1 MEMAMRAV
9 VVERFGDPSGM
20 VVRDVTDP
28 VPDAGRVVVRTEAI
42 GVGGVDVVIRRGA
55 LGSFGFEPGLIPG
68 NEVAGTVTAVG
79 DGVDASW
86 IGRRVW
92 AFTGET
98 GGYVDLAT
106 AGVEH
111 LTVLPDGL
119 SSIDA
124 VTLGS
129 SGPVAHFALS
139 HAHFAAG
146 ESVLVRGAAG
156 SIGIAAVELASQ
168 GGAKVVAVTTSSAE
182 RGRRLRELGA
192 TVVLDRAGH
201 PDDGAHGGDGSRGGD
216 GSHGE
221 PDTFD
226 VIIDIVG
233 GEAIPAFIDR
243 LAPNGR
249 MVVVGVV
256 GGMPSPDF
264 GMAVMRSFRKSL
276 SFAAFSLDTIP
287 VGERNSVRAA
297 QFDAAASGGLH
308 PVVHSVLN
316 LDQAADA
323 HRQMDD
329 GTVFGRIVL
338 TP

>member
-20 VVRDVTDP
+20 AVRDVADP

-55 LGSFGFEPGLIPG
+55 LGGFGFEPGLIPG

-119 SSIDA
+119 SCIDA

-146 ESVLVRGAAG
+146 ESVLIRGAAG

-192 TVVLDRAGH
+192 TVVLDRAGQ
-201 PDDGAHGGDGSRGGD
+201 PDDGARGE
-216 GSHGE
+216 S
-221 PDTFD
+221 DTFD

-233 GEAIPAFIDR
+233 GEGIPAFIDR

-256 GGMPSPDF
+256 GGMPAPDF

-276 SFAAFSLDTIP
+276 SFAAFSLDTVP
-287 VGERNSVRAA
+287 VGERNIVRAA